1 MLFSREPV
9 LFTKEKNF
17 FSFLN
22 LPAIDSILYINGWQT
37 VYCTIKSI
45 KIRFF
50 CTLFITVILY
60 GEWKSVYVQSSAEET
75 PDAVSY
81 SWLPGYRGLAQCVNI
96 SKWTSAKDSYRLD
109 KGWGLTRFYFIQI
122 IQTFK
127 KVMSNK
133 ERGGL
138 HFESNTCE
146 KIFRNCMWLQV

>member
-60 GEWKSVYVQSSAEET
+60 GE
-75 PDAVSY
+75 
-81 SWLPGYRGLAQCVNI
+81 
-96 SKWTSAKDSYRLD
+96 
-109 KGWGLTRFYFIQI
+109 
-122 IQTFK
+122 
-127 KVMSNK
+127 
-133 ERGGL
+133 
-138 HFESNTCE
+138 
-146 KIFRNCMWLQV
+146 